1 MSQPRNFLL
10 PGENETMHQIMQ
22 EHYKKT
28 GQLDKLDPLADPIDL
43 DFDPEKPMGLGFM
56 EMYPVHAVAVYMLS
70 PGEQGEKHGVQK
82 GWELLECWLEPKTPV
97 TETPPPP
104 PPPPE
109 DPEKKD
115 KLFDPW
121 GGNYPRPP
129 PRKVWTLIEVAKIE
143 GTKVVY
149 DVNDVDK
156 LMVAFKHAAAVGGV
170 LTMKFRPEPKD
181 DDKFKSYSTV
191 GDPTAKKKKGPAK
204 KEEVAAP
211 LPAVA
216 TNPAQAALMAGGVIE
231 RE

>member
-97 TETPPPP
+97 TEIPPPP

>member
-97 TETPPPP
+97 TEIPPP

-149 DVNDVDK
+149 DVDDVDIDIDYHSD
-156 LMVAFKHAAAVGGV
+156 VDSDYHGYIDSDNVDIDS
-170 LTMKFRPEPKD
+170 D
-181 DDKFKSYSTV
+181 DHGYIDSDDHGYINS
-191 GDPTAKKKKGPAK
+191 GDVDIDSDDHGDIDSDYHGCNDSDDHVDHKR
-204 KEEVAAP
+204 
-211 LPAVA
+211 
-216 TNPAQAALMAGGVIE
+216 AGC
-231 RE
+231 

>member
-28 GQLDKLDPLADPIDL
+28 GQLDKLDPLADPVDL
-43 DFDPEKPMGLGFM
+43 DFDPTEPMGLGFM

-82 GWELLECWLEPKTPV
+82 GWELLECWLEPKEPV
-97 TETPPPP
+97 TEIPDPP

-109 DPEKKD
+109 DPEKEKN

-129 PRKVWTLIEVAKIE
+129 KRKEWTLKEVASID

-156 LMVAFKHAAAVGGV
+156 LMVAFKDAAKRGGV

-181 DDKFKSYSTV
+181 ENQFRSYATV
-191 GDPTAKKKKGPAK
+191 GDPTAKKKK
-204 KEEVAAP
+204 AAP
-211 LPAVA
+211 KPELPAVA
-216 TNPAQAALMAGGVIE
+216 TNPAQAALMAGGVVE